1 MNERRARAAVV
12 LLLAAHAVL
21 FLLLFQ
27 RQFDDEQSRRIRADQ
42 AGPSLGAHVASVL
55 RHEGPLGLVTALWNG
70 NREVELHRR
79 YARLALARERA
90 ADGRVLRPYRDVAIE
105 YPPLALAVVAVPAL
119 VADDPVGY
127 RFWLAAWFAVI
138 VVQNLWLALW
148 MAVGRAPE
156 AAALARGLAY
166 SLAFLALFGDLAA
179 SRFDHVVP
187 TFLLAGAWALWRA
200 ECAFGRAALAWCAA
214 AGALAVLGAFAK
226 FLPLLLL
233 PAALR
238 HIQVGP
244 AANKAAR
251 AAAVVGGGLAMLVV
265 LATVFTAWLG
275 PNASKGVLLFHSA
288 RGIEVE
294 STWASLLGLLHLA
307 GLPLAVAPSFGA
319 HHLVT
324 PLTPWVRAA
333 ALLTFVG
340 LAALVLSRRRSE
352 ANRRVALQASI
363 AALLLAFLLTAS
375 VLSPQ
380 FLLWLLPFAA
390 AQFAV
395 TPRFGRSTRLLLVIA
410 LLTQLVYPQT
420 IDALLRLEP
429 AALALLCLR
438 NALLGV
444 LLVEW
449 MRGAA
454 AEARPAP
461 DQR

>member
-1 MNERRARAAVV
+1 M
-12 LLLAAHAVL
+12 
-21 FLLLFQ
+21 
-27 RQFDDEQSRRIRADQ
+27 
-42 AGPSLGAHVASVL
+42 
-55 RHEGPLGLVTALWNG
+55 
-70 NREVELHRR
+70 
-79 YARLALARERA
+79 
-90 ADGRVLRPYRDVAIE
+90 
-105 YPPLALAVVAVPAL
+105 
-119 VADDPVGY
+119 
-127 RFWLAAWFAVI
+127 
-138 VVQNLWLALW
+138 
-148 MAVGRAPE
+148 
-156 AAALARGLAY
+156 
-166 SLAFLALFGDLAA
+166 
-179 SRFDHVVP
+179 
-187 TFLLAGAWALWRA
+187 
-200 ECAFGRAALAWCAA
+200 
-214 AGALAVLGAFAK
+214 
-226 FLPLLLL
+226 
-233 PAALR
+233 
-238 HIQVGP
+238 
-244 AANKAAR
+244 AAR
-251 AAAVVGGGLAMLVV
+251 
-265 LATVFTAWLG
+265 T
-275 PNASKGVLLFHSA
+275 PRSA
-288 RGIEVE
+288 RR
-294 STWASLLGLLHLA
+294 
-307 GLPLAVAPSFGA
+307 
-319 HHLVT
+319 
-324 PLTPWVRAA
+324 PWVRAA